1 MNNKPERFYEWILWR
16 MSKEKYKEAN
26 RIYYAIKG
34 QLIPEGWSD
43 KDINRMVENY
53 TQRLWYN
60 HERMV
65 YTEDKFEK
73 LWAVTNE

>member
-1 MNNKPERFYEWILWR
+1 MNNNPK
-16 MSKEKYKEAN
+16 KYKEAN
-26 RIYYAIKG
+26 RVYYAIKG
-34 QLIPEGWSD
+34 QLIPKDWSD
-43 KDINRMVENY
+43 KDISRMVENY